1 MRDPITWLEK
11 ELPVWQAQ
19 GFIHPDQAERLRTHY
34 RRNPPGGSRNLL
46 VILFGVIGAL
56 LIGGGIMLIVAHN
69 WNELSRAARGLV
81 SVIPL
86 FMCQALA
93 GWVLKSR
100 PASTAWREPVA
111 LGWVL
116 SIGTAIAMIAQTYH
130 MPGSFD
136 RFLITWML
144 LTFPVVYLMRSVT
157 SLLVYLTGII
167 SWSFVS
173 QHDGGSPQSFWLLLG
188 AALPIMVWWN
198 RTNPHGGQ
206 ATLSRWSFIIA
217 GFCGLAATI
226 DSHSSLVWITV
237 YALFSALLWLAGSR
251 YEAQAKSTWM
261 RPSLNLGGLGLA
273 IIAYMLTWSEFWSD
287 QAREAGFWS
296 AWAKVDPVSLIVVA
310 AIAVAYGVYAVY
322 AARKR
327 QYLALMWGSVPLVYL
342 LFANWLTNP
351 DYVILVTWISNALFF
366 GAGIATMRAGIVS
379 DHLGQINAGMLI
391 ICVAILSR
399 FFDADLPIL
408 IRAVVFIVIGLAF
421 VSVNIRMS
429 RKRRETR
436 S

>member
-1 MRDPITWLEK
+1 VRDPTSWLEK

-19 GFIHPDQAERLRTHY
+19 GFIQPEQANRMLEFY

-69 WNELSRAARGLV
+69 WHELSRTVRAIISVVPMLV
-81 SVIPL
+81 
-86 FMCQALA
+86 CQILA

-100 PASTAWREPVA
+100 PLSTAWRESVA
-111 LGWVL
+111 LMWVL
-116 SIGTAIAMIAQTYH
+116 SIGTAIAMISQTYH
-130 MPGSFD
+130 MPGSLD
-136 RFLITWML
+136 QFLIVWML
-144 LTFPVVYLMRSVT
+144 LSLPVVYLLRSVT
-157 SLLVYLTGII
+157 ALLVYLAGII

-173 QHDGGSPQSFWLLLG
+173 DYDGRSAQWFWLLLG
-188 AALPIMVWWN
+188 VALPIMVWWN

-217 GFCGLAATI
+217 GYCGLGSTI
-226 DSHSSLVWITV
+226 ESHSSLVWITV
-237 YALFSALLWLAGSR
+237 YSLFSALLWLAGSR
-251 YEAQAKSTWM
+251 YEAKAKSAWM

-273 IIAYMLTWSEFWSD
+273 IIAYMLTWSEFWID
-287 QAREAGFWS
+287 QARESGFWS
-296 AWAKVDPVSLIVVA
+296 AWAKLDPITLVVLSV
-310 AIAVAYGVYAVY
+310 IAMAYGVYAVF

-327 QYLALMWGSVPLVYL
+327 QYLALMWGSVPLIYL
-342 LFANWLTNP
+342 IFANGLTNQ
-351 DYVILVTWISNALFF
+351 DHVISVTWICNALFF
-366 GAGIATMRAGIVS
+366 GAGIATMRAGFVS

-391 ICVAILSR
+391 ICIAILSR

-421 VSVNIRMS
+421 VTVNIRMS